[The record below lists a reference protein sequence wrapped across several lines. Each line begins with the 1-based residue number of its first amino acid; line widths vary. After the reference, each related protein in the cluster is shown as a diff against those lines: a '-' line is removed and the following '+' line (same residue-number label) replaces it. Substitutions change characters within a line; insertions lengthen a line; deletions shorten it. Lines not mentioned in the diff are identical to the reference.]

1 MLLALPVLAATVLGG
16 LRVQSSLQRGQA
28 LAAVTATNRLATAAT
43 SLADAL
49 QQERDLSAS
58 ILPGRPAPPAP
69 AVAPAPPAPPVPVD
83 ADVQAA
89 RDATDRARAAFA
101 TVVTAVRP
109 DTLPGGDIALL
120 DVQSGLQELAMTR
133 QEAFAPTTTGRSPV
147 QKTVADY
154 DSVIQSVIGL
164 GQDMALGTGN
174 AHIIRTAHALQQFSL
189 AQDEASVVRAV
200 IGAAL
205 AGPGGRLSP
214 DDQAYAAQAAK
225 NRESLLNAFRAA
237 YGSSAAAPL
246 LASLTHDSST
256 LEADQYA
263 RQVLAD
269 PTGRTSDGEMS
280 AATWTSLAGR
290 RIQAMNQVEQHL
302 LADMDGQ
309 AAGLQSH
316 TQRTAVLN
324 AILVSLVLMVAV
336 GGAVLVARS
345 MARAL
350 ARLQRAAEDV
360 AEHQLPQ
367 LVIALSQAEPQE
379 VNADV
384 SPIGIDSTDEI
395 GHVARAFDMVHREAV
410 RLAAE
415 QALLR
420 GNINAMFTNLSRRSQ
435 GLIQRQLSLISELES
450 READPDQ
457 LASLFKLDHLAT
469 RMRRNGENL
478 LVLAGED
485 PGRRWTRPVPLVDV
499 LRAAASEVE
508 QYERIELA
516 AVPSAEVAGRVVN
529 DLVHLLAELL
539 ENATSFSSP
548 QTRVRVTG
556 HALPDGR
563 VLVEIHDTGIGL
575 SPEDLAEI
583 NERLAN
589 PPTVDVAVSRRM
601 GLFVVG
607 RLALRHGI
615 RIQLR
620 PSDSAGTVALVIL
633 PADLTPVGAPPVAV
647 QGTAPP
653 LGGYPG
659 RPLGPAEE
667 PLAVQQGGR

>member
-16 LRVQSSLQRGQA
+16 LRVQSSLQRGQDLDSVA
-28 LAAVTATNRLATAAT
+28 ATNRLASAAT
-43 SLADAL
+43 ALADAL
-49 QQERDLSAS
+49 QQERDISAS
-58 ILPGRPAPPAP
+58 VLPAQPPTQSGA
-69 AVAPAPPAPPVPVD
+69 VD

-89 RDATDRARAAFA
+89 RDTTDRAQAAFA
-101 TVVTAVRP
+101 AVTQAVKP
-109 DTLPGGDIALL
+109 DTLPGGDISVLA
-120 DVQSGLQELAMTR
+120 VQSGLRELSAIR
-133 QEAFAPTTTGRSPV
+133 QDAFAPTTTGRSPV
-147 QKTVADY
+147 QKTVSAY
-154 DSVIQSVIGL
+154 DAVARSAVDL
-164 GQDMALGTGN
+164 GQDMALATGN
-174 AHIIRTAHALQQFSL
+174 SRIIRIAHALQQFSL
-189 AQDEASVVRAV
+189 AQDDASVLRAV

-205 AGPGGRLSP
+205 AGPGQRLSA

-225 NRESLLNAFRAA
+225 DRDSQLAAFRAA
-237 YGSSAAAPL
+237 YGTASAGPL
-246 LASLTHDSST
+246 LASLTHDAST
-256 LEADQYA
+256 LDADQYA
-263 RQVLAD
+263 HQVLTD
-269 PTGRTSDGEMS
+269 PSGHTLAGEMS
-280 AATWTSLAGR
+280 ATTWNSLAGR
-290 RIQAMNQVEQHL
+290 RIQAMNQVEQKL
-302 LADMDGQ
+302 LGDMDGQ
-309 AAGLQSH
+309 AASLRSRTEQ
-316 TQRTAVLN
+316 TAVLN
-324 AILVSLVLMVAV
+324 AILVSLVLLVAV
-336 GGAVLVARS
+336 GGAALVARS

-360 AEHQLPQ
+360 AERQLPD
-367 LVIALSQAEPQE
+367 LVFALSRAEPLE
-379 VNADV
+379 VSSEV
-384 SPIGIDSTDEI
+384 TPIGIDSTDEI
-395 GHVARAFDMVHREAV
+395 GHVAHAFDMVHREAV

-516 AVPSAEVAGRVVN
+516 AVPTAEVAGRVVN

-575 SPEDLAEI
+575 SPDDLGEI

-589 PPTVDVAVSRRM
+589 PPTVDVSVSRRM

-620 PSDSAGTVALVIL
+620 PSDSGGTAALVVL
-633 PADLTPVGAPPVAV
+633 PADLTPYDAPARTGHTTSPLIAAEAQPAV
-647 QGTAPP
+647 T
-653 LGGYPG
+653 
-659 RPLGPAEE
+659 
-667 PLAVQQGGR
+667 QGGPGPGAGLLSGRQ